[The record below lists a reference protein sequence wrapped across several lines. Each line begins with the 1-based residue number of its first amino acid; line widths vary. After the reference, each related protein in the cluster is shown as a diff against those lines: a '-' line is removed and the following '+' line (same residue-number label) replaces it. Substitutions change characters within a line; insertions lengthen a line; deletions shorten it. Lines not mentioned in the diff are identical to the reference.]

1 MRVAGGNG
9 PLIEGSEELEGFA
22 GGPLGPSM
30 SSRNLRSTLAFQVDD
45 RNPDVRMRKSMK
57 DKPSSPT
64 IFQNWIESEKPIL
77 ADGALGTML
86 HMKGISIE
94 SCFDELNLTNPNVV
108 LEIHQAYVNAG
119 VQIIETNT
127 FGANRYKLSE
137 YRLENRVH
145 EINVAAVKIAK
156 KAAQSVL
163 HDVLVAGSVGPLGVR
178 LAPLGRIKES
188 EAFAAFQE
196 QIAALV
202 SADVDLIIIETQND
216 LQEAIQAVRAARSV
230 TDRPII
236 ATMTFTR
243 DDRTLLGETPEHVAA
258 TLYES
263 GADVIGANC
272 SEGPAQLLR
281 IIRKMKQAVPQ
292 AVYSVMPNAG
302 WPERIFGRIMYPATP
317 DYFSEYARAFQ
328 EAGAKIIGGCCGT
341 TPEHSAA
348 MRASLDNPD
357 QTSAIL
363 SAVISSTENSFL
375 ESTDQQPTNLA
386 DKLDNDHFVIAVEM
400 HPPRGFSTY
409 KMIAGAE
416 LLLDSGADVIN
427 LADSPMARMRMSPWA
442 ACQLI
447 QNEVGVETVLHFP
460 TRGRNILRV
469 QGDLLA
475 SHALGVRNVFVVM
488 GDPTAIGDYP
498 GAMDN
503 YDLVP
508 SGLIKLISQGFNT
521 GVDHAGAQI
530 GGETSF
536 FVGCALNLGAKNQE
550 NEMRVLNRK
559 IKAGANFA
567 LTQPVYDP
575 KIVEDFLSAYAARYG
590 ALELPLLL
598 GMLPI
603 HNPKHAAFLHN
614 EVPGIN
620 IPQQAIERIS
630 AAGENSREEG
640 VRLAINLFESVR
652 NLVQGVY
659 LIPAFGH
666 YNVVADLI
674 ENIRAYEIAPTIKEG
689 SSVD

>member
-1 MRVAGGNG
+1 
-9 PLIEGSEELEGFA
+9 
-22 GGPLGPSM
+22 
-30 SSRNLRSTLAFQVDD
+30 
-45 RNPDVRMRKSMK
+45 MK
-57 DKPSSPT
+57 ENKT
-64 IFQNWIESEKPIL
+64 RTAIFQEWMEGEKPIL

-86 HMKGISIE
+86 HTKGINIE
-94 SCFDELNLTNPNVV
+94 SCFDELNLTNPTVV

-119 VQIIETNT
+119 VQIIETNS

-137 YRLENRVH
+137 YRLDDQLH

-156 KAAQSVL
+156 EAANAAA
-163 HDVLVAGSVGPLGVR
+163 HNVLVAGSVGPLGVR
-178 LAPLGRIKES
+178 LAPLGRIKAS
-188 EAFAAFQE
+188 EAFAAFHE
-196 QIAALV
+196 QIDALV

-216 LQEAIQAVRAARSV
+216 LQESIQAVRAARSI
-230 TDRPII
+230 TDRPLI

-243 DDRTLLGETPEHVAA
+243 DDRTLLGDTAEHVAA
-258 TLYES
+258 KLYES

-281 IIRKMKQAVPQ
+281 IIRKMRQAVPQ
-292 AVYSVMPNAG
+292 AVFSVMPNAG
-302 WPERIFGRIMYPATP
+302 WPERVFGRIIYPATP

-328 EAGAKIIGGCCGT
+328 QAGAKIIGGCCGT

-348 MRASLDNPD
+348 MRAGLDSPE
-357 QTSAIL
+357 Q
-363 SAVISSTENSFL
+363 SSTILDAVFSSRDDTSF
-375 ESTDQQPTNLA
+375 ESTDKQPTKLA
-386 DKLDNDHFVIAVEM
+386 KKLSDGRFVVAVEM

-416 LLLDSGADVIN
+416 LLMDSGADAIN

-447 QNEVGVETVLHFP
+447 QNEVGIETVLHFP

-475 SHALGVRNVFVVM
+475 SHAIGVRNVFVVM

-498 GAMDN
+498 EAMDN

-521 GVDHAGAQI
+521 GVDHTGSQI

-536 FVGCALNLGAKNQE
+536 FVGCALNLGAKNQK
-550 NEMRVLNRK
+550 NEMRVLNNK

-567 LTQPVYDP
+567 LTQPVFEP
-575 KIVEDFLSAYAARYG
+575 TIVEKFLQSYAVLYG
-590 ALELPLLL
+590 RLELPLLL

-603 HNPKHAAFLHN
+603 HNAKHAAFLNN
-614 EVPGIN
+614 EVPGID
-620 IPQQAIERIS
+620 IPEQAIKRIS
-630 AAGENSREEG
+630 AAGEESREEG
-640 VRLAINLFESVR
+640 VRMALDLFDSVKKF
-652 NLVQGVY
+652 VQGVY
-659 LIPAFGH
+659 IIPAFGH
-666 YNVVADLI
+666 YNVVAELI
-674 ENIRAYEIAPTIKEG
+674 ENIRADEVVPVLKKGA
-689 SSVD
+689 SVN

>member
-1 MRVAGGNG
+1 MQENK
-9 PLIEGSEELEGFA
+9 
-22 GGPLGPSM
+22 
-30 SSRNLRSTLAFQVDD
+30 STT
-45 RNPDVRMRKSMK
+45 
-57 DKPSSPT
+57 T
-64 IFQNWIESEKPIL
+64 IFKDWMESEKPIL

-86 HMKGISIE
+86 HKQGIGIE
-94 SCFDELNLTNPNVV
+94 SCFDELNLTNPGVV

-119 VQIIETNT
+119 VQIIETNS

-137 YRLENRVH
+137 YRLEDQLR
-145 EINVAAVKIAK
+145 EINIAAVKIAK
-156 KAAQSVL
+156 KAAQSVM

-188 EAFAAFQE
+188 DAFAAFQE
-196 QIAALV
+196 QIDALV

-216 LQEAIQAVRAARSV
+216 LQEEIQAVRAARSI
-230 TDRPII
+230 TDRPVI

-243 DDRTLLGETPEHVAA
+243 DDRTLLGDTAEHVA
-258 TLYES
+258 TKLYES

-281 IIRKMKQAVPQ
+281 IIRKMKHAVPQ
-292 AVYSVMPNAG
+292 AFLSVMPNAG
-302 WPERIFGRIMYPATP
+302 WPERVLGRIIYPATP
-317 DYFSEYARAFQ
+317 DYFSEYALAFQ

-348 MRASLDNPD
+348 MRAALDNPE

-363 SAVISSTENSFL
+363 SAVISSAENTYF
-375 ESTDQQPTNLA
+375 ESTDKRPTKLA
-386 DKLDNDHFVIAVEM
+386 NKLDNDHFVVAVEM

-416 LLLDSGADVIN
+416 LLLDSGADAIN

-447 QNEVGVETVLHFP
+447 QNEVGIETVLHFP

-475 SHALGVRNVFVVM
+475 SHAIGVRNVFVVM

-498 GAMDN
+498 EAMDN

-508 SGLIKLISQGFNT
+508 SGLIELISRGFNT
-521 GVDHAGAQI
+521 GVDHTGAHI
-530 GGETSF
+530 GGQTSF
-536 FVGCALNLGAKNQE
+536 FVGCALNLGAHNQE
-550 NEMRVLNRK
+550 NEMRVLNKK
-559 IKAGANFA
+559 INAGANFA

-575 KIVEDFLSAYAARYG
+575 IVVEQFLQSYAAKYG
-590 ALELPLLL
+590 PLELPLLL

-603 HNPKHAAFLHN
+603 HNAKHAAFLNN
-614 EVPGIN
+614 EVPGIS
-620 IPQQAIERIS
+620 IPQQAIKRIS
-630 AAGENSREEG
+630 AAGEKSREESL
-640 VRLAINLFESVR
+640 RMAIELFDSVR
-652 NLVQGVY
+652 KLVQGIY

-666 YNVVADLI
+666 YDVVAELI
-674 ENIRAYEIAPTIKEG
+674 ENIRAGEVAAVLE
-689 SSVD
+689 SDD